1 MFLAQL
7 FLFVHIVGAIAL
19 VGGSMATSVLG
30 HLARRAP
37 GLAERR
43 HIVLTLSPALER
55 MVAIAV
61 PITVV
66 SGLVTLMLFG
76 HSITDLWVLG
86 TGLVIVANVLIQTQY
101 WAKVGPRVR
110 KALEGGDDDAAVALM
125 RDPKSV
131 AMGRIEVGLGF
142 VIVALMVF
150 RPNWPG

>member
-19 VGGSMATSVLG
+19 VGGSMAASVLG
-30 HLARRAP
+30 HLARGAP

-43 HIVLTLSPALER
+43 HIVLTLSPPIER
-55 MVAIAV
+55 MVGLSV
-61 PITVV
+61 PVTVV

-76 HSITDLWVLG
+76 HSITDLWVLA

-101 WAKVGPRVR
+101 WAKVGPRVH
-110 KALEGGDDDAAVALM
+110 KALDGGDDDAAVALM

>member
-1 MFLAQL
+1 MLLAQL
-7 FLFVHIVGAIAL
+7 FLFVHIIGAIAL
-19 VGGSMATSVLG
+19 VGGSISASVLG

-37 GLAERR
+37 GLVERR
-43 HIVLTLSPALER
+43 HIVLTVSPPLER
-55 MVAIAV
+55 MVGISV

-76 HSITDLWVLG
+76 YSITDLWVLG
-86 TGLVIVANVLIQTQY
+86 TGLLIVANVLIQTQY
-101 WAKVGPRVR
+101 WAKVGPRVHD
-110 KALEGGDDDAAVALM
+110 ALEGGDDAAAVALM

-142 VIVALMVF
+142 GIVALMVF